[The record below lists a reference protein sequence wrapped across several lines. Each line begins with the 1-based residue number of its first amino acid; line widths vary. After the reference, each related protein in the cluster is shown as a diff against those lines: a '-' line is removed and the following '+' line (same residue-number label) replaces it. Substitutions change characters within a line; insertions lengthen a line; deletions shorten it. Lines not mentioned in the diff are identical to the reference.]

1 MAKDTHKSSGRSPL
15 LLASLLAAGMIFAA
29 YRAWIWPDQPRAR
42 QLVVLAPDETRVEI
56 MNGPAP
62 SEMTRGVHSWEVLPG
77 PLTLVI
83 EHSGG
88 RSTEAPITI
97 PKGLGALM
105 LDLRFDEAGDLQ
117 IGYF

>member
-1 MAKDTHKSSGRSPL
+1 MANDTNKSSGRPPL
-15 LLASLLAAGMIFAA
+15 LLAGLLAAGISFAA
-29 YRAWIWPDQPRAR
+29 YRAWIWPNQPRAR
-42 QLVVLAPDETRVEI
+42 QLVVLAPDKTRVEI
-56 MNGPAP
+56 VNGPEP

-83 EHSGG
+83 EQAGG

-105 LDLRFDEAGDLQ
+105 LELQFDEDGDLQ